1 VAKINKNF
9 QSLKE
14 SYLFT
19 EMGNRIAAYAQEHP
33 EARIIRMG
41 IGDVTLPLPQITI
54 DAMKKAADEQA
65 DASTFRG
72 YGPEQGY
79 DFLRNAIKEYYG
91 RLGVDVA
98 LDEVFVNEGAKSD
111 VGNVTDIFALDNVV
125 LIPDPVY
132 PVYVDTNI
140 MSGREIKYV
149 DCTRENDFAPLPP
162 DYPADLVYLCSPNN
176 PTGAAFTR
184 EQLEAWVNY
193 ANVNGAVLL
202 YDAAYEAFIDDPAL
216 PRSIFEIP
224 GAETCAI
231 EFCSLS
237 KTAGFTGT
245 RCGYSVIPH
254 ALTVDSVSVNKLWL
268 RRQTTKFNGVPYVIQ
283 RAAEAAFSTE
293 GVTQCKQNISHYKE
307 NARVMADTLDALGIY
322 YTGGVNSPYIW
333 MACPDNMSSW
343 DFFDFLLNQCGVVG
357 TPGEGFGKNGEGY
370 FRLSAFGTREN
381 TIEAMDRLKKA
392 LSK

>member
-79 DFLRNAIKEYYG
+79 DFLRNAIKEYYS

-254 ALTVDSVSVNKLWL
+254 ALTVDGVSVNKLWL

-307 NARVMADTLDALGIY
+307 NARVMAETLDALGIY

>member
-1 VAKINKNF
+1 MAKINKNF